1 MKSSLWFSVFV
12 SVLALFTMYG
22 LLIAPSSF
30 DPFDPNSPNVVEQY
44 DSPGGGIF
52 DFMAQ
57 YNKIGQEGKYLRL
70 GGLCASACT
79 FFEKRI
85 PADHVCAIP
94 GTLFGYHA
102 IALGVLPDAKVTKFL
117 WPTIYSEHT
126 LKLLKENGFDWDNPD
141 DMKAVTLEGPKVV
154 SGLVW
159 FTAAEV
165 GIQECPI
172 G

>member
-1 MKSSLWFSVFV
+1 MSEFSTGLLVVVVAAV
-12 SVLALFTMYG
+12 SAVVLATH
-22 LLIAPSSF
+22 AQEAN
-30 DPFDPNSPNVVEQY
+30 PFNPNSPNVVEQY

-52 DFMAQ
+52 DFMSL

-102 IALGVLPDAKVTKFL
+102 ISLGSLPDAKITKFL
-117 WPTIYSEHT
+117 WPMIYSEHT

-141 DMKAVTLEGPKVV
+141 DTKSVTLEGPKVV
-154 SGLVW
+154 SGLMW